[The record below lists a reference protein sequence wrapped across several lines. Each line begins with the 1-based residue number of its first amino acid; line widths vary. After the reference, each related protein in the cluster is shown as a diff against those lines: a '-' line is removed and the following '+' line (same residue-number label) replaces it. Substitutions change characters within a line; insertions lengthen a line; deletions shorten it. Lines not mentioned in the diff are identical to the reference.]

1 MCSLN
6 AAIINEVI
14 KKSTSWKSLLVSFN
28 HKIRPNE
35 FVCYSFAF
43 KKTEVRARIVESMC
57 GSFLNVVE
65 SYEDEIA
72 EYTGMNP
79 KGSVDYLS
87 VKTGILN
94 EIWTSFVRSIS
105 VADDNTPLSD
115 IKARA
120 YA

>member
-1 MCSLN
+1 
-6 AAIINEVI
+6 
-14 KKSTSWKSLLVSFN
+14 
-28 HKIRPNE
+28 
-35 FVCYSFAF
+35 
-43 KKTEVRARIVESMC
+43 
-57 GSFLNVVE
+57 
-65 SYEDEIA
+65 
-72 EYTGMNP
+72 MNP